1 MELLVRFVAIG
12 SKIEDYAYKRYVR
25 HIVDYILKRKLIDA
39 FAVLPSQAD
48 NQFNPVKDINNRG
61 TCFEVDFR
69 GKENG
74 YSFNILLCFEF
85 DTCADIKQNN
95 LETKQLTVSIRSDN
109 YKIDS
114 KIKYL
119 EKLKLGVKKSI
130 SKDWKRITWLVDRD
144 SENLSI
150 ELYPYIYKAEN
161 LLRELISMVMNIQ
174 YGIDWWEE
182 IVSGE
187 IKRKHNDRNK
197 EYKSTVISF
206 EDVDDRLMSIDT
218 KDLIKIIKE
227 VKYKLESDDDKM
239 RALFKKIKK
248 GRELKEEEMKL
259 LRPYMKE
266 SINVWKDRFSEF
278 LSDDFVDRFNQ
289 LSQKRNN
296 IMHNKLID
304 RRIANS
310 TRNDTIQIIRD
321 LENAISK
328 LEEYYKLSEPLGNLD
343 EIKESIQSSL
353 RAIRYITE
361 LKVRSM
367 EILDDHTIGWDY
379 EVTYNDKILVFE
391 EGELLKITPKVNGC
405 EIRFKFSVHVN
416 DGSGKASTIR
426 IYADSGNANL
436 DTVIFKFNKDTESN
450 CDAYPSTA
458 EIQTKGFAGLV
469 GDISNFLEKS
479 LGNKANDGC

>member
-25 HIVDYILKRKLIDA
+25 HIVDYILKRKFIDA

-119 EKLKLGVKKSI
+119 DKLKLGVKKSI

-174 YGIDWWEE
+174 YGIDWW
-182 IVSGE
+182 
-187 IKRKHNDRNK
+187 
-197 EYKSTVISF
+197 
-206 EDVDDRLMSIDT
+206 
-218 KDLIKIIKE
+218 
-227 VKYKLESDDDKM
+227 
-239 RALFKKIKK
+239 
-248 GRELKEEEMKL
+248 
-259 LRPYMKE
+259 
-266 SINVWKDRFSEF
+266 
-278 LSDDFVDRFNQ
+278 
-289 LSQKRNN
+289 
-296 IMHNKLID
+296 
-304 RRIANS
+304 
-310 TRNDTIQIIRD
+310 
-321 LENAISK
+321 
-328 LEEYYKLSEPLGNLD
+328 
-343 EIKESIQSSL
+343 
-353 RAIRYITE
+353 
-361 LKVRSM
+361 
-367 EILDDHTIGWDY
+367 
-379 EVTYNDKILVFE
+379 
-391 EGELLKITPKVNGC
+391 
-405 EIRFKFSVHVN
+405 
-416 DGSGKASTIR
+416 
-426 IYADSGNANL
+426 
-436 DTVIFKFNKDTESN
+436 
-450 CDAYPSTA
+450 
-458 EIQTKGFAGLV
+458 
-469 GDISNFLEKS
+469 
-479 LGNKANDGC
+479 